1 MLDVTQKRSL
11 AGSIPALPTN
21 FKFNQMEQCKK
32 CEINEEGHTRK
43 CPYDEEFNSG
53 VDTESCNCCD
63 SCRNDCLY
71 SI

>member
-1 MLDVTQKRSL
+1 
-11 AGSIPALPTN
+11 
-21 FKFNQMEQCKK
+21 MEKCKK
-32 CEINEEGHTRK
+32 CEVNDEGYTRK